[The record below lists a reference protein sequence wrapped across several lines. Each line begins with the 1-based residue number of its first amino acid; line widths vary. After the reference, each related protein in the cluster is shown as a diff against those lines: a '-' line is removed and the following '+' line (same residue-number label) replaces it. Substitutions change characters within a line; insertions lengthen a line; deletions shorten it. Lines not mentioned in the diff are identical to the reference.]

1 MNRTPQRKKLALLI
15 NMIAPARI
23 RLYSGL
29 ASHFDLLLL
38 HGGNEANRETWQG
51 VEHLLSDAKVI
62 RTWGWQIRLTRNVN
76 GRAFDYRYLH
86 FTPGYI
92 WPLLKFRPDVVV
104 SNEMGFRTL
113 IALVYGTLAH
123 KPVWV
128 WWGGTLHTERGI
140 GLAKRL
146 VRDVISRWAKH
157 WVSYGKSSTE
167 YLLSLGII
175 RDRVLEI
182 QNSVDEHL
190 FSLSYESSL
199 QPLPR
204 PVLLHVGQF
213 TARKGIELL
222 LRAALV
228 QQKQG
233 RSFSLLLVGSG
244 PGKSAA
250 EKLAKELALRNVHF
264 MPPQEPGKMPAIY
277 RSADVL
283 IFPTLEDVWGLV
295 ANEAMLSGLPVL
307 CSKYAGCAEELF
319 DPENIFDPQDP
330 DDFAQKLGDAIMG
343 NLSMPDVSRL
353 HSTPQL
359 VVDLARGLD
368 ASAGRPIET
377 SVEAAEELRRGGHKF
392 DLNA

>member
-62 RTWGWQIRLTRNVN
+62 RAWGWQIRLTRNVN

-92 WPLLKFRPDVVV
+92 WPLLKFRPDVGV

-146 VRDVISRWAKH
+146 V
-157 WVSYGKSSTE
+157 
-167 YLLSLGII
+167 
-175 RDRVLEI
+175 
-182 QNSVDEHL
+182 
-190 FSLSYESSL
+190 
-199 QPLPR
+199 
-204 PVLLHVGQF
+204 
-213 TARKGIELL
+213 
-222 LRAALV
+222 
-228 QQKQG
+228 
-233 RSFSLLLVGSG
+233 
-244 PGKSAA
+244 
-250 EKLAKELALRNVHF
+250 
-264 MPPQEPGKMPAIY
+264 
-277 RSADVL
+277 
-283 IFPTLEDVWGLV
+283 
-295 ANEAMLSGLPVL
+295 
-307 CSKYAGCAEELF
+307 
-319 DPENIFDPQDP
+319 
-330 DDFAQKLGDAIMG
+330 
-343 NLSMPDVSRL
+343 
-353 HSTPQL
+353 
-359 VVDLARGLD
+359 
-368 ASAGRPIET
+368 
-377 SVEAAEELRRGGHKF
+377 
-392 DLNA
+392 